1 MPRAGHLMRHAFH
14 LTASRIS
21 DAAAKT
27 MTSDTS
33 GREFVAWLGG
43 ELTDKLGG
51 TDISPPHRDD
61 GACGVWVGVDDDRF
75 RLDVRLMGIADLSPL
90 WLVALEHH
98 LPRSRATGDVLNR
111 RRRFDALVGI
121 LRGILLRDIAV
132 AMLAEE
138 DD

>member
-1 MPRAGHLMRHAFH
+1 MRHAFH

-21 DAAAKT
+21 DAVAKT
-27 MTSDTS
+27 ATSDSS

-43 ELTDKLGG
+43 ELTDRIEGS
-51 TDISPPHRDD
+51 DISAPNRDD
-61 GACGVWVGVDDDRF
+61 GACGVWVGVDDERF
-75 RLDVRLMGIADLSPL
+75 RLDVRWMGVADLSPL

-98 LPRSRATGDVLNR
+98 LPRSRSGGDVLER
-111 RRRFDALVGI
+111 RRRFDALVAA
-121 LRGILLRDIAV
+121 LRGILLKDIAV

>member
-1 MPRAGHLMRHAFH
+1 MRHAFH

-21 DAAAKT
+21 DAATKT
-27 MTSDTS
+27 MTSDSS

-43 ELTDKLGG
+43 ELSDQIAG
-51 TDISPPHRDD
+51 TEVSPPNRDD
-61 GACGVWVGVDDDRF
+61 GACGVWVGFDEERF

-90 WLVALEHH
+90 WLIALEHH
-98 LPRSRATGDVLNR
+98 LPRSRAGGDALNR
-111 RRRFDALVGI
+111 RRRFDALVGA
-121 LRGILLRDIAV
+121 LRGILLKDIAL

>member
-1 MPRAGHLMRHAFH
+1 MRHAFH

-27 MTSDTS
+27 MTSDSS

-43 ELTDKLGG
+43 ELTGKLDGA
-51 TDISPPHRDD
+51 DISAPNRDD
-61 GACGVWVGVDDDRF
+61 GACGVWVGVGDDRF
-75 RLDVRLMGIADLSPL
+75 RLDVRLMGVADLSPL

-98 LPRSRATGDVLNR
+98 LPRSRAGGDALDR
-111 RRRFDALVGI
+111 RRRFDALVGA
-121 LRGILLRDIAV
+121 LRDILLKDIAV